1 MGVGQLREGSKVIFR
16 ITSRRVT
23 MLLASLA
30 LLLGIPAA
38 AGAASS
44 SAATSIGWISLGN
57 LSSTLLPV
65 DVYVYSSGDSS
76 PMIVLHDVAYGFVS
90 DFQIVNAGDYS
101 VTMRS
106 AGSSA
111 SSNPV
116 WSVSLTVQAGRSYTV
131 APQDELHGGATY
143 GS

>member
-1 MGVGQLREGSKVIFR
+1 MVNIRYDAPSQMGPGRRMGVGQLREGSKVIFR

-57 LSSTLLPV
+57 LSSTPSPV
-65 DVYVYSSGDSS
+65 DVYVYSSSDSS

-90 DFQIVNAGDYS
+90 DF
-101 VTMRS
+101 R
-106 AGSSA
+106 
-111 SSNPV
+111 P
-116 WSVSLTVQAGRSYTV
+116 LTPAIT
-131 APQDELHGGATY
+131 A
-143 GS
+143 